1 MANIFLH
8 GCIKT
13 KIMTTFGII
22 ITALLVIGACI
33 CIYIFF
39 LLLDS
44 YDKKKA
50 KTLASLSSR
59 VSRKKQIRDMNAQEL
74 EAEYKK
80 ILLAASKGE
89 KYDFEDVQQI
99 QRMYKEITGL
109 NLKIKF

>member
-1 MANIFLH
+1 
-8 GCIKT
+8 
-13 KIMTTFGII
+13 MTTFGII
-22 ITALLVIGACI
+22 VTALLVIGACI
-33 CIYIFF
+33 CIYICF

>member
-1 MANIFLH
+1 
-8 GCIKT
+8 
-13 KIMTTFGII
+13 MTTFAII
-22 ITALLVIGACI
+22 ITILLVIGTCI
-33 CIYIFF
+33 SIYIFF

-50 KTLASLSSR
+50 KTVAFLSSR
-59 VSRKKQIRDMNAQEL
+59 VSRKKEIRDMNAQEL
-74 EAEYKK
+74 EREYKK
-80 ILLAASKGE
+80 ILLSASKGE